1 MAVVLPAPFG
11 PKNPKISPESTRR
24 EKLSSALTVRPENQL
39 RYSLV
44 MPSYSR
50 TAGTL
55 GPFYRSLASA
65 SDHKV
70 VTNGLA
76 LSPTIFEMLRQW
88 TAHLLRQSTRPCTLM
103 TTRHLVI
110 TCLRHRGSLRP

>member
-24 EKLSSALTVRPENQL
+24 EKLSSARTVRPENQL

-55 GPFYRSLASA
+55 GPFYRSLDSA
-65 SDHKV
+65 SDYKV
-70 VTNGLA
+70 VTNGLE
-76 LSPTIFEMLRQW
+76 LTHPSNFPTPQELELGAELNWIAQACCR
-88 TAHLLRQSTRPCTLM
+88 S
-103 TTRHLVI
+103 
-110 TCLRHRGSLRP
+110 S